1 MVGLFCWKWHC
12 WKYYQVPF
20 PLGQGL
26 TQKDI
31 CVSDGSTQMDTLTLL
46 CDPRTRSWSWALAP
60 SFTNCN
66 CSPTFKNCF
75 PLGKL
80 FHPLLSN
87 VVLHPSFT
95 LGYITHGLHSVITVG
110 SLGHIWVRGC
120 LSLAHSMELRRDF
133 LYKICWR
140 WLLPCLGSLLFWTSF
155 TFFFFLRHVSGSV
168 AQRLAVPWESFQF

>member
-31 CVSDGSTQMDTLTLL
+31 CVSDDSAQMDTLTLL
-46 CDPRTRSWSWALAP
+46 CDPRTRPWSWAFAP

-80 FHPLLSN
+80 FHHLLSN

-95 LGYITHGLHSVITVG
+95 LGYSTPGFCNRSGVFRTHLGQRVPEPG
-110 SLGHIWVRGC
+110 SLYGVKKRLFVPNLLTMTGALSWV
-120 LSLAHSMELRRDF
+120 LTVLNF
-133 LYKICWR
+133 LYIC
-140 WLLPCLGSLLFWTSF
+140 
-155 TFFFFLRHVSGSV
+155 FL
-168 AQRLAVPWESFQF
+168 